1 MNIFGFQIS
10 MMNLILW
17 GCVIW
22 MPAFI
27 YVILHNET
35 KFKKNI
41 SLGVTLPQE
50 AQSDEAV
57 LAILSSFKKHLAIA
71 CVLITLVAFP
81 CALISKMGIAMTV
94 WTIWL
99 LAGMVVPY
107 IPYVLHHK
115 KLKQLKA
122 DRGWVKTSGA
132 VRVADLSGI
141 AIKDSWLSP
150 KVFLLPFAVALLP
163 AFFDKS
169 AALIYIISAATV
181 IFSWV
186 AYRYLYRNKA
196 ELVDNNVEVTEAL
209 TRIRRRSWG
218 LVWVMMAWFMAL
230 ISLIFWLA
238 PNNDS
243 IILAVILFLSAA
255 FTIAVLYVE
264 LHTRKLQETLTVQS
278 GTDFYVDEDD
288 YWIWGQFYYNPNDN
302 RLLINNRTGVNTTVN
317 LAKRSGQIFMLATVL
332 MLACLPF
339 FGVWM
344 DRLETT
350 PVGLEI
356 TAETVISTHTKVQYE
371 VPIEDITYLEYVA
384 EKPKLKRTMGTGMD
398 SVLKGKFGTPW
409 GSSNVCLDPRTTPFI
424 YLETEDGKRYLF
436 GSSDAAET
444 EAVYQQL
451 ITVVN

>member
-22 MPAFI
+22 MPAFF

-41 SLGVTLPQE
+41 SLGVTMPQE

-57 LAILSSFKKHLAIA
+57 LAILSSFKKQLAIA
-71 CVLITLVAFP
+71 CILITLVAFP
-81 CALISKMGIAMTV
+81 CALISKIGTAMTV
-94 WTIWL
+94 WMIWL
-99 LAGMVVPY
+99 LAGIVVPY

-122 DRGWVKTSGA
+122 DRGWVKTSGT

-141 AIKDSWLSP
+141 AIKDKWLSP
-150 KVFLLPFAVALLP
+150 KVFLLPFAIALLP
-163 AFFDKS
+163 ACFDKF

-196 ELVDNNVEVTEAL
+196 EIVDNNMEVAEAL
-209 TRIRRRSWG
+209 TRVRRRSWG
-218 LVWVMMAWFMAL
+218 LVGVMMAWFMAL
-230 ISLIFWLA
+230 MSLIFWLA

-243 IILAVILFLSAA
+243 LILAMILFLSAV
-255 FTIAVLYVE
+255 FTIAVLYIE
-264 LHTRKLQETLTVQS
+264 LRTRKLQETLTAQS

-288 YWIWGQFYYNPNDN
+288 YWIWGMFYYNPNDN
-302 RLLINNRTGVNTTVN
+302 RLFINNRTGVNTTVN
-317 LAKRSGQIFMLATVL
+317 LAKRSGQIFMLATAI
-332 MLACLPF
+332 MLASIPY

-344 DRLETT
+344 DQLEST

-356 TAETVISTHTKVQYE
+356 TSETVISTHTKVQYE

-436 GSSDAAET
+436 GSSNATET